1 MEKYQKGTENQKRE
15 TIANEGERK
24 KIELFTDLRKITLLL
39 QMQIIYTLMWKV
51 FILHKSHMEVSWILL
66 MKKKKKN
73 EAKSQTPRVKDVKE
87 IKTTNEVVP

>member
-39 QMQIIYTLMWKV
+39 QMQIIYTLM
-51 FILHKSHMEVSWILL
+51 
-66 MKKKKKN
+66 
-73 EAKSQTPRVKDVKE
+73 
-87 IKTTNEVVP
+87 

>member
-1 MEKYQKGTENQKRE
+1 
-15 TIANEGERK
+15 
-24 KIELFTDLRKITLLL
+24 
-39 QMQIIYTLMWKV
+39 
-51 FILHKSHMEVSWILL
+51 MEVSWILL